1 MADSASA
8 PLDLGTEKI
17 GTLLRKYAVPGIIA
31 QTAASLYNMV
41 DSIYIGHIPDVGSY
55 AISGLAVTFPLMN
68 ISIALGTLV
77 GVGAMTLI
85 SIMLGQKNYEAA
97 GKVLSNTLT
106 LNVIIGVLFT
116 IVALAFLDPI
126 LYFFGASERTIS
138 FARDYMTIIILGNT
152 FTHLLHGFNGIIRS
166 SGHPKTAMTLTLF
179 TVISNA
185 ILDPVF
191 IFTLGLG
198 IKGAALATVICQIL
212 ALVYTMRFL
221 ADKKRFL
228 HFSKP
233 LFRLNGRIARQSLAI
248 GLGPF
253 MMNVAAC
260 MVALF
265 VNQQL
270 RKYGGDLAIG
280 AYGIVNR
287 FVMLFA
293 MICMG
298 FNQGLQPIAGYN
310 YGARLYSRVKE
321 VFILTAKWEVLVTT
335 VCFLISM
342 FIPEL
347 AVDIFTNDPELE
359 ALAARGMRIMCCAF
373 ALVGFGM
380 ASGNFFQCLG
390 MVRISIF
397 LSLSRQLL
405 FLLPLIYT
413 LPLWF
418 REVGVWISFPISDL
432 LNIIVSAIFIIY
444 IFRKFNMM
452 KDGDDPALL
461 GSIVTARRKI
471 DYPRLLRAFTNRIKF
486 FTSNSARL

>member
-1 MADSASA
+1 MASAESA
-8 PLDLGTEKI
+8 PLELGTEKI

-85 SIMLGQKNYEAA
+85 SILLGQKNYETA
-97 GKVLSNTLT
+97 GKVLSNALS

-116 IVALAFLDPI
+116 VVTLIFLDPI
-126 LYFFGASERTIS
+126 LYFFGASERTLP
-138 FARDYMTIIILGNT
+138 FARDYMTIILLGNT
-152 FTHLLHGFNGIIRS
+152 FAHLLHGFNGIIRC
-166 SGHPKTAMTLTLF
+166 SGHPKTAMGLTLF

-191 IFTLGLG
+191 IFGLKLG
-198 IKGAALATVICQIL
+198 IQGAAIATVLCQLMAL
-212 ALVYTMRFL
+212 AYTFKFL
-221 ADKKRFL
+221 GDKKHFL

-233 LFRLNGRIARQSLAI
+233 LFRINWGVAKKSIAI
-248 GLGPF
+248 GAGPF
-253 MMNVAAC
+253 LMNCAASL
-260 MVALF
+260 VALF

-287 FVMLFA
+287 FTLLFI

-310 YGARLYSRVKE
+310 YGARKYGRVKE
-321 VFILTAKWEVLVTT
+321 IFILTAKWEVLVTSL
-335 VCFLISM
+335 CFLVSVL
-342 FIPEL
+342 FPRAACSL
-347 AVDIFTNDPELE
+347 FTNDPELLDLS
-359 ALAARGMRIMCCAF
+359 AHGLRVMNSGF

-380 ASGNFFQCLG
+380 VSSNLFQSLG
-390 MVRISIF
+390 MVGRSIF
-397 LSLSRQLL
+397 LSLSRQLI
-405 FLLPLIYT
+405 FLLPLIYS
-413 LPLWF
+413 LPLWYK
-418 REVGVWISFPISDL
+418 ETGVWVSFPISD
-432 LNIIVSAIFIIY
+432 IISIVVSAYFIIRL
-444 IFRKFNMM
+444 FKKFN
-452 KDGDDPALL
+452 KLHDGDEA
-461 GSIVTARRKI
+461 I
-471 DYPRLLRAFTNRIKF
+471 IKG
-486 FTSNSARL
+486 